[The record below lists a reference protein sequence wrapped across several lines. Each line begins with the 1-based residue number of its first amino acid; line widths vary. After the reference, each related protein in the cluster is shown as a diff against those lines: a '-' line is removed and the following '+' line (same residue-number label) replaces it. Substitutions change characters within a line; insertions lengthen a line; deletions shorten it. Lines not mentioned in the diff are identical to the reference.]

1 MPKLSLVILT
11 PFLLSCNGN
20 HTLVAKH
27 NTADANETAT
37 DSSKTIQQNGTVS
50 WIDNFRKLRTAIYQ
64 GDKATVKTFID
75 FPIMNEN
82 DEIWDLVFLGQEYLI
97 VKSPNSLK
105 PFSEQDFDKYFNKI
119 FTKRFVNS
127 ILKIKTAD
135 LVKNGHY
142 ETIEFSEGKSTSYHM
157 TATYYKSIKRLDLN
171 LASKTFYEDDDDGEF
186 NINYQ
191 FQVLENGQIKFL
203 QVRLAG

>member
-1 MPKLSLVILT
+1 MPKLLFVILT
-11 PFLLSCNGN
+11 LSLLSCNGN
-20 HTLVAKH
+20 HTSVAKP
-27 NTADANETAT
+27 NADDANKTVT

-75 FPIMNEN
+75 FPILNEN
-82 DEIWDLVFLGQEYLI
+82 NEIWDLAFLGHEDQLQKPSDSI
-97 VKSPNSLK
+97 K

-135 LVKNGHY
+135 LEKNGQY
-142 ETIEFSEGKSTSYHM
+142 ETIELSEGKSTTYHM
-157 TATYYKSIKRLDLN
+157 AATYDKSNKQLDLN
-171 LASKTFYEDDDDGEF
+171 LASRTFYEDDNDGEF